1 MKSTLQD
8 YCLCGEIGGRALELH
23 GTDVSGA
30 SLFSIHTGGSLG
42 ELQNGLFVYAYGR
55 GGATAYTSCRF
66 RFVSSTSEWRVEA
79 RKGTVSPSAE
89 YPVQLS
95 AGSALNG
102 QFRCEAE
109 DPAGVGDVTMKKG
122 DLDVS
127 GGNIICSN
135 VAYSIESLQR
145 VYAYKTSIGS
155 DDYTYLH
162 ENKLATSKTGG
173 GAKTFTFNF
182 ENATDVTWDF
192 RGDLLVANATDFQQG
207 NRRKIQTVTDT
218 TLTLTG
224 IESTVLMESTA
235 IGTPVTITLD
245 ASGGTAGQIYN
256 IKCIDDTGACTINPN
271 GANIDGVAGNLT
283 LIQDESVTI
292 QTDGTNWWIV

>member
-8 YCLCGEIGGRALELH
+8 YCLCGEIGGRAFELH

-30 SLFSIHTGGSLG
+30 SIFSIHTGGSLG

-66 RFVSSTSEWRVEA
+66 RFVSSTSEWRIEA
-79 RKGTVSPSAE
+79 RKGTASPSAE

-127 GGNIICSN
+127 GGNIICSSP
-135 VAYSIESLQR
+135 VYSIESLQR
-145 VYAYKTSIGS
+145 VYAYKTFIGS

-173 GAKTFTFNF
+173 GAKTFFFNF
-182 ENATDVTWDF
+182 ENATDVTWNF
-192 RGDLLVANATDFQQG
+192 RGDLLVDNATDFQQG

-256 IKCIDDTGACTINPN
+256 IKCIDDTGVCTINPN
-271 GANIDGVAGNLT
+271 GANIDGVAGNLI